1 MIQGFVS
8 ALCQEPDQSSD
19 ESTQDSTNGKHPAPV
34 STDVIDDTTTSFTED
49 SLDKPSTPT
58 VVPPGD
64 ENTNDSIATSD
75 SATNDS
81 TAIATAIIT
90 CNSKSDDTS
99 TKRETEEDTTSSL
112 EEPPTKKTKVDG
124 EKWPMY
130 HFFYWNVLN
139 SWPGHCFHP
148 CKQVRYFFY
157 K

>member
-1 MIQGFVS
+1 LIQGFVS

-124 EKWPMY
+124 EK
-130 HFFYWNVLN
+130 
-139 SWPGHCFHP
+139 
-148 CKQVRYFFY
+148 
-157 K
+157 

>member
-1 MIQGFVS
+1 MKPELLNTIPNPTENGTSHHDQKNGDS
-8 ALCQEPDQSSD
+8 TPKPQEPDQSSD

-90 CNSKSDDTS
+90 CNNKSDEAS

-124 EKWPMY
+124 EK
-130 HFFYWNVLN
+130 
-139 SWPGHCFHP
+139 
-148 CKQVRYFFY
+148 
-157 K
+157 